1 MPKIKYLGLDEF
13 KSAYIDTRDLP
24 GKCPGHFFGILDFLP
39 IGNTLMLS
47 KLRIEEVANFIVH
60 LLHKEGAVQ
69 NET

>member
-47 KLRIEEVANFIVH
+47 K
-60 LLHKEGAVQ
+60 
-69 NET
+69 